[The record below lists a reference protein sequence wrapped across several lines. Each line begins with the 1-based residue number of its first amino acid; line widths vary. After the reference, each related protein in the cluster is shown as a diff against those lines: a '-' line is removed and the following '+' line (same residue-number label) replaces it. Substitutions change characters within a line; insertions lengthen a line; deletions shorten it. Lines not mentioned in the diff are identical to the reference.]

1 VLRHGAEQLPD
12 AGRHARHARRRH
24 AARHRR
30 STQRRQPSPSH
41 AVLLG
46 ELERLGRDTRNNA
59 ALAERIRHKF
69 KIKNTTGY
77 SLNALVDYEDPI
89 DILAHLMIGSEGTL
103 GFISRITYQTV
114 VEDPF
119 KASALVFFPDIRS
132 ACEAVIRLKPQPV
145 SAVELLDRPA
155 CIR

>member
-24 AARHRR
+24 RARYRRCASIAAFRKA
-30 STQRRQPSPSH
+30 TPSCS
-41 AVLLG
+41 ANWSAWAA
-46 ELERLGRDTRNNA
+46 TRA
-59 ALAERIRHKF
+59 TTRKLAERIRHKF

-103 GFISRITYQTV
+103 GFISRITYHTV

-119 KASALVFFPDIRS
+119 KASALVFSRTS
-132 ACEAVIRLKPQPV
+132 APPAKP
-145 SAVELLDRPA
+145 
-155 CIR
+155 